1 MKRHA
6 SIFNMA
12 ILTIMAVLLLAGCE
26 QDNQMPV
33 ARTLT
38 VSVDDG
44 TGAKTITPEGNV
56 NVSHYVIGVSNGEI
70 SQSSGMLTKGATY
83 TVMNLPVG
91 TWTATVDAYVEN
103 DAAADGY
110 VQIATATSQP
120 FELEA
125 GKDTS
130 VTVTLDTLLQTAS
143 GDVTITLKLPSV
155 FEPGD
160 RAYARWT
167 LKGTDREESIAWSQA
182 PELLV
187 SDDGTATLVLDAD
200 SLMGSGTGTLTQG
213 VWTITVE
220 VSDSRTVAS
229 QSIVCK
235 GVEVMRLLA
244 GLPATGTIDLSGAGT
259 GEGGLEIEDQTGG
272 ILEPGAVDVV
282 AEEGVTTITVAYDE
296 VPLDAEVRVFI
307 DGEEISTSTST
318 DTYYSVTDMTDGR
331 VFSIYGLSTGEHDVM
346 ISFSDGTLTG
356 TGSVTV
362 KVWAKKT
369 LAVGDVVSVD
379 GIEVLVLAALAD
391 RGTWESTE
399 GATGSEY
406 IGVDRNHDLSYY
418 LEGDDFVNVGMNNS
432 AGLGEGKPK
441 YGYEW
446 GGNSIITGVF
456 ATAVG
461 TGLANTESLIKMNLL
476 PDTADWPV
484 LWNKVEEFRQSHSDK
499 WFVPSHDELVLVLQ
513 QKANLINVSDSHGGS
528 PYYWSSSEISASVP
542 SLTSVWY
549 AKFDYQNTTTSSDK
563 GIHVRRVRLCVQFTP
578 SDID

>member
-12 ILTIMAVLLLAGCE
+12 ILAIMAVLLLAGCE

-56 NVSHYVIGVSNGEI
+56 NVSHYVIGVTNGEI

-130 VTVTLDTLLQTAS
+130 VTVTLDTLLRTAS
-143 GDVTITLKLPSV
+143 GDVTITLKLPSG
-155 FEPGD
+155 FKPGD
-160 RAYARWT
+160 SAYARWT

-182 PELLV
+182 PELQV
-187 SDDGTATLVLDAD
+187 SDDGTAMLVLDAD

-213 VWTITVE
+213 VWTVTVE

-244 GLPATGTIDLSGAGT
+244 GLPAQGTIDLSGAGT

-282 AEEGVTTITVAYDE
+282 AEEGVTTLTVAYDE
-296 VPLDAEVRVFI
+296 VPLDAEVRIFI
-307 DGEEISTSTST
+307 DGEEISTSTSADIYYFSS
-318 DTYYSVTDMTDGR
+318 DTADGR
-331 VFSIYGLSTGEHDVM
+331 MFIIRGLSMGEHDVM

-362 KVWAKKT
+362 KVRAKKT
-369 LAVGDVVSVD
+369 LAVGEVAVGLVTSVD
-379 GIEVLVLAALAD
+379 GIEILVIAAKSAA
-391 RGTWESTE
+391 GTWSSIT
-399 GATGSEY
+399 GAQGVEY
-406 IGVDRNHDLSYY
+406 IGVDRTHDISYY
-418 LEGDDFVNVGMNNS
+418 LEGDDFVNVY
-432 AGLGEGKPK
+432 LPPDDVR

-446 GGNSIITGVF
+446 GGYGTETGIQD
-456 ATAVG
+456 TAIG
-461 TGLANTESLIKMNLL
+461 AGLSNTNSLIGMDLQ
-476 PDTADWPV
+476 PATADWPI
-484 LWNKVEEFRQSHSDK
+484 LWDKVEEFRLRRSDK
-499 WFVPSHDELVLVLQ
+499 WFVPSEDELELIKKHKTSLS
-513 QKANLINVSDSHGGS
+513 NLSTSRS
-528 PYYWSSSEISASVP
+528 YSYWSSSEDDSEFASTGSSSA
-542 SLTSVWY
+542 Y
-549 AKFDYQNTTTSSDK
+549 GKGAKNRT
-563 GIHVRRVRLCVQFTP
+563 RLCVLFTP

>member
-12 ILTIMAVLLLAGCE
+12 ILAIMAVLLLAGCE

-56 NVSHYVIGVSNGEI
+56 NVSHYVIGVTNGEI

-103 DAAADGY
+103 DAAVDGY
-110 VQIATATSQP
+110 VHIATATSRP
-120 FELEA
+120 FELET

-143 GDVTITLKLPSV
+143 GDVTITLKLPSG

-160 RAYARWT
+160 SAYARWT
-167 LKGTDREESIAWSQA
+167 LKGSGREMSMDWNQA
-182 PELLV
+182 PELQV
-187 SDDGTATLVLDAD
+187 SDDGTATLILDAD
-200 SLMGSGTGTLTQG
+200 SLMGSGIGTLTQG

-244 GLPATGTIDLSGAGT
+244 GLPAAGTIDLSGAGT

-282 AEEGVTTITVAYDE
+282 AEEGVSTLTVAYDQ

-307 DGEEISTSTST
+307 DGEEISTSTSS
-318 DTYYSVTDMTDGR
+318 DIYYSVTDMTDGR
-331 VFSIYGLSTGEHDVM
+331 VFAIHDLSTGEHDVM

-379 GIEVLVLAALAD
+379 GIEVLVLAALTNG
-391 RGTWESTE
+391 GTWESTK

-406 IGVDRNHDLSYY
+406 IGVDKNHDLSFYIV
-418 LEGDDFVNVGMNNS
+418 GDDYVDSNDYNDSPGTF
-432 AGLGEGKPK
+432 
-441 YGYEW
+441 GYEW
-446 GGNSIITGVF
+446 GGYGTETGIQD
-456 ATAVG
+456 TAVG
-461 TGLANTESLIKMNLL
+461 TGLSNTNALIGMNLQ
-476 PDTADWPV
+476 PESSGWWV
-484 LWNKVEEFRQSHSDK
+484 VWNKVMDFRNSYGHN
-499 WFVPSHDELVLVLQ
+499 WFIPSKDELNWVYEN
-513 QKANLINVSDSHGGS
+513 KSNLSNLSLNTYTG
-528 PYYWSSSEISASVP
+528 YWSSSEGSSNGAWCRDFGSGNQFFN
-542 SLTSVWY
+542 S
-549 AKFDYQNTTTSSDK
+549 KFSGSF
-563 GIHVRRVRLCVQFTP
+563 RVRLCVQFTP